1 MATLESS
8 LSGAL
13 VTAQSQVSAPTTVT
27 GIVGEYGTGPRA
39 VSALTRE
46 LVERTPGAS
55 KYESVRR
62 SVERWLK
69 TERGEGGTNARK
81 PGAKYR
87 ETLDKI
93 AHERIDRVVTGE
105 ILRDG
110 VTAHWHGEMIVSNDF
125 SEREITVTLTGEEA
139 RPFIED
145 MLARNLSDAADDFN
159 SAFFH
164 AYFDTAGSQRAQDT
178 AAIGDTFSLEFSI
191 GGNVSMGAN
200 TGHRV

>member
-13 VTAQSQVSAPTTVT
+13 VTAQSQVSVPTSVT
-27 GIVGEYGTGPRA
+27 GIVGEFGTGPRA

-46 LVERTPGAS
+46 LIDRMPGAA
-55 KYESVRR
+55 KYDSVRR

-69 TERGEGGTNARK
+69 TEKGEGGTNARR

-93 AHERIDRVVTGE
+93 AVERIDRVVTSK

-110 VTAHWHGEMIVSNDF
+110 VTVHWHGEMIVSNDF
-125 SEREITVTLTGEEA
+125 SEREISVTLTGDEA
-139 RPFIED
+139 RPFIDD
-145 MLARNLSDAADDFN
+145 MLARDLSGAADEFN

-164 AYFDTAGSQRAQDT
+164 AYFNTQGSRRAQDN
-178 AAIGDTFSLEFSI
+178 AAIGDTFSLEFAI
-191 GGNVSMGAN
+191 GDNLSMGAN
-200 TGHRV
+200 VGHRV